1 MKKTMFEGAGV
12 SIAGDVGGPLEGIP
26 VVLLPG
32 GGQTRFSWRGA
43 VSVLADRGFRV
54 ISLDLRGHGESGW
67 STDGDYRLDRFVD
80 DVVTVLRGLRRPPF
94 LVGASLGGLASLVA
108 VGEGRTVAAGL
119 VLVDVAPRI
128 EAAGAAQIGEFMR
141 ASPNGFASI
150 EDAADAVAAYQPH
163 RARPRDPK
171 GLLKNLRLRG
181 DGRYHWHWDP
191 KFTDREV
198 SSSEF
203 LHDAERLRNAA
214 RAVSIPTLLIR
225 GGLSAVVSPESV
237 AEFRQLA
244 PHAEVVD
251 IASADHMVAGDKN
264 DQFVDAVAD
273 FLLKYGNRL

>member
-12 SIAGDVGGPLEGIP
+12 SIAGDVGGPLDGIP

-128 EAAGAAQIGEFMR
+128 EAAGAARIGAFMR
-141 ASPNGFASI
+141 ANPNGFASI

-171 GLLKNLRLRG
+171 GLLKNLRLRS

-198 SSSEF
+198 SSSEL

-214 RAVSIPTLLIR
+214 RALSIPTLLIR

-273 FLLKYGNRL
+273 FLLKNGNRS